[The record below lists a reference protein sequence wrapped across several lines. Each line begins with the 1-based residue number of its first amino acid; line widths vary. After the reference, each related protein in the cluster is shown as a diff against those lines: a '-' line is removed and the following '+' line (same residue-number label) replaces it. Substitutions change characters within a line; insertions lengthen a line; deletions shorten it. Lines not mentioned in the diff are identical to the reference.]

1 MKKVLDQITAA
12 VSEAFESAG
21 FDPKLGKCTV
31 SNRPDLCQ
39 YQCNG
44 AMAGAKL
51 YHKAPFMIAQQVVD
65 VLASNEMF
73 SKVEMVRPG
82 FINLDLNPDF
92 LGKLLNELE
101 QDPDCGVE
109 KAEHP
114 LSIVVA
120 NPYVMRERHVS

>member
-1 MKKVLDQITAA
+1 MSA
-12 VSEAFESAG
+12 VS
-21 FDPKLGKCTV
+21 FDSKLGKCTV

-73 SKVEMVRPG
+73 SKAEMVRPG

-92 LGKLLNELE
+92 FG
-101 QDPDCGVE
+101 Q
-109 KAEHP
+109 A
-114 LSIVVA
+114 A
-120 NPYVMRERHVS
+120 Q

>member
-1 MKKVLDQITAA
+1 MKKVIDQITEV
-12 VSEAFESAG
+12 VSEAFEIAG
-21 FDPKLGKCTV
+21 YDPALGKCTV

-65 VLASNEMF
+65 VLGAESMF

-82 FINLDLNPDF
+82 FINLDLNPDY
-92 LGKLLNELE
+92 LGGLLNELAAA
-101 QDPDCGVE
+101 
-109 KAEHP
+109 KK
-114 LSIVVA
+114 
-120 NPYVMRERHVS
+120 R

>member
-1 MKKVLDQITAA
+1 MEGNENIMKKVLDQITAA
-12 VSEAFESAG
+12 VSEAFARAG

-65 VLASNEMF
+65 A
-73 SKVEMVRPG
+73 
-82 FINLDLNPDF
+82 
-92 LGKLLNELE
+92 
-101 QDPDCGVE
+101 GVQ
-109 KAEHP
+109 
-114 LSIVVA
+114 
-120 NPYVMRERHVS
+120 

>member
-44 AMAGAKL
+44 AMAGAK
-51 YHKAPFMIAQQVVD
+51 AVP
-65 VLASNEMF
+65 
-73 SKVEMVRPG
+73 
-82 FINLDLNPDF
+82 
-92 LGKLLNELE
+92 
-101 QDPDCGVE
+101 
-109 KAEHP
+109 
-114 LSIVVA
+114 
-120 NPYVMRERHVS
+120 